1 MSSPTPQTPKKPK
14 ELSSEIRMV
23 LAFALMGIILYGSQ
37 WAYKKL
43 GYATPGSTDTKAQTA
58 TPAPSA
64 ADSKATANAP
74 LAPGGPGAPATPAVA
89 VNEAEFTL
97 ETAVYH
103 VVFTNKG
110 AAVKSWTLRK
120 FQDSQ
125 GKPLELVNPK
135 GVQKFGGPFSYD
147 FRSQKPTSDLNN
159 ALWVAHPASDGLG
172 ISYEFSDGQT
182 TASKT
187 FAFTSTGY
195 LVQLADEV
203 KVGGQGVPHSFQW
216 RGGFGDMAVDT
227 PEGHQASIHYD
238 LKDNKLISEAAK
250 SAKDGPLRAD
260 GSFSFAGIEDQYFT
274 AVFLAPLTNQLHTT
288 TFSDSVG
295 TSLKSTEA
303 AFPGVAAGGE
313 ARNQLG
319 VFVGPKQLAEL
330 QAVNPK
336 LQNVIDWGW
345 FGLIAKPLFL
355 VLQWLNG
362 AYVHSYGWAIIL
374 LTIGINIA
382 MFPLKLANLKSMRKM
397 QALQP
402 QLNKINEKYKGLSMT
417 DPKAQNKQAETMELY
432 KQNGVNPMGGCL
444 PMLIQ
449 LPFLYAFYKVLS
461 VTVELRHAEWLWVTD
476 LSQPEHLAIRVLP
489 IVMVAS
495 SFLMQKMTPMAAG
508 ADPSQQKVMQFM
520 PLMWGYFFWS
530 ASSGLVLYWLTSN
543 VVGIAQQWFFTKTSS
558 PANLVIKTPPTSLK
572 DGRKKV

>member
-1 MSSPTPQTPKKPK
+1 MSSPTPPKKK
-14 ELSSEIRMV
+14 QLSSELRMA

-37 WAYKKL
+37 WVYKKL
-43 GYATPGSTDTKAQTA
+43 GYAVPGSTETKTQTTKAATGQTGA
-58 TPAPSA
+58 TGA
-64 ADSKATANAP
+64 AETAANAP
-74 LAPGGPGAPATPAVA
+74 LAPGGPEAPAAAVA
-89 VNEAEFTL
+89 ASNETEWSLNTD
-97 ETAVYH
+97 VYH
-103 VVFTNKG
+103 VVFTNRG

-120 FQDSQ
+120 FQDSH
-125 GKPLELVNPK
+125 GKPLELVNVK
-135 GVQKFGGPFSYD
+135 GAQKVAWPFTYA
-147 FRSQKPTSDLNN
+147 FRNQKPTADLNT
-159 ALWVAHPASDGLG
+159 ALWVPKPSSDGLG
-172 ISYEFSDGQT
+172 ITYEFSDGQT

-187 FAFTSTGY
+187 FAFTKSGY

-203 KVGGQGVPHSFQW
+203 KVGSQGIPHLLQW
-216 RGGFGDMAVDT
+216 RGGFGDMAVDS
-227 PEGHQASIHYD
+227 PESHQASIHYD
-238 LKDNKLISEAAK
+238 LEKNKLVSEGAK
-250 SAKDGPLRAD
+250 AAKDGPLRQD
-260 GSFSFAGIEDQYFT
+260 GQYSFAGIEDQYFT
-274 AVFLAPLTNQLHTT
+274 AVFLAPVSNQLRTT
-288 TFSDSVG
+288 TFYDQVG
-295 TSLKSTEA
+295 TPTKNEEA
-303 AFPGVAAGGE
+303 PFPGVAAGGE

-355 VLQWLNG
+355 VLQWMTSGLVPN
-362 AYVHSYGWAIIL
+362 YGWAIIV
-374 LTIGINIA
+374 LTIAINIA

-402 QLNKINEKYKGLSMT
+402 QLAKINEKYKGLSMT
-417 DPKAQNKQAETMELY
+417 DPKAQNKQAETMALY
-432 KQNGVNPMGGCL
+432 KQHGVNPMGGCL

-461 VTVELRHAEWLWVTD
+461 VTVELRHADWLWVTD

-495 SFLMQKMTPMAAG
+495 SFLMQKMTPMTG
-508 ADPSQQKVMQFM
+508 ADPSQQKMMQFM

-543 VVGIAQQWFFTKTSS
+543 VVGIAQQWFFNQTAA
-558 PANLVIKTPPTSLK
+558 PNMVIKTPPTIQR
-572 DGRKKV
+572 DGRKKA